1 MSQNILERAFTGMRK
16 LGHHGSLRQLS
27 PPYRIEGLRW
37 PDLATDLS
45 RWSMSFHGGIMI
57 RKSVSVRVL
66 LASLPALAATV
77 VATPAAAAS
86 GARADL
92 EFAWRPESTDVS
104 YLGGMG
110 ARALVQA
117 VATNVGTRAASRVTF
132 HFTPP
137 PGSTMDPAE
146 NEQFGWTCDT
156 STSTWACT
164 NGRSLGAGEFEGLN
178 LTVLLPAGTVGDTVT
193 MSGSVSTTSRERSLS
208 NNSGETTFRYVV
220 PSPADIAVNGVSVVP
235 AQRVTANEQFDVL
248 VELDNVGGSP
258 AHDVTVRVPLP
269 PAVRAASLDPEFPG
283 WSCAL
288 VGADAE
294 RAVECARDGAYDV
307 TQPYNR
313 LRLRLVAGPGT
324 PDGPL
329 VFTATA
335 ATTTS
340 EEGTENNTASGGTV
354 YFAEGTMSGRAWLDN
369 DRDGRRDADEPG
381 AYGKVGK
388 IEFVREGTEPDW
400 DVPRGHLDEQGTYS
414 TRLKP
419 GRYVANVYLTVESP
433 YEFTVPDV
441 GDDATDSDVIG
452 STGDEYYNR
461 GWSAVVEVTDAGEA
475 VVDIGLVPVV

>member
-1 MSQNILERAFTGMRK
+1 MR
-16 LGHHGSLRQLS
+16 
-27 PPYRIEGLRW
+27 
-37 PDLATDLS
+37 T
-45 RWSMSFHGGIMI
+45 
-57 RKSVSVRVL
+57 L
-66 LASLPALAATV
+66 LASLPALAVALSPAAV
-77 VATPAAAAS
+77 LATPAAAAS
-86 GARADL
+86 GPAGVVAGPAPARADL

-110 ARALVQA
+110 ARAFVQA
-117 VATNVGTRAASRVTF
+117 VATNVGTRAAARVTF

-156 STSTWACT
+156 STATWACT
-164 NGRSLGAGEFEGLN
+164 NGRTVGAGEFEGLN

-193 MSGSVSTTSRERSLS
+193 MRGSVSTTTPERSLS

-220 PSPADIAVNGVSVVP
+220 PRPADITVNSVSVVP
-235 AQRVTANEQFDVL
+235 AHQVKANEQFDVH
-248 VELDNVGGSP
+248 VEVDNAGGSP

-269 PAVRAASLDPEFPG
+269 PAVRAASLDPEYPG

-288 VGADAE
+288 AGADAE
-294 RAVECARDGAYDV
+294 RAVECSRDGAYDV
-307 TQPYNR
+307 TQLYNL

-335 ATTTS
+335 ATTS
-340 EEGTENNTASGGTV
+340 PEESTENNTASGGTV
-354 YFAEGTMSGRAWLDN
+354 YYAEGTMSGHAWLDN
-369 DRDGRRDADEPG
+369 DRDGLRDADEPS

-388 IEFVREGTEPDW
+388 IEFVLEGTEPDW
-400 DVPRGHLDEQGTYS
+400 DVPRGHLDEQGAYS

-419 GRYVANVYLTVESP
+419 GRYVANVYLMGGSP
-433 YEFTVPDV
+433 YTFTVPDA
-441 GDDATDSDVIG
+441 GDDAGDSDVIG
-452 STGDEYYNR
+452 STGDYYNR

-475 VVDIGLVPVV
+475 IVDIGLVPVA

>member
-1 MSQNILERAFTGMRK
+1 M
-16 LGHHGSLRQLS
+16 
-27 PPYRIEGLRW
+27 
-37 PDLATDLS
+37 
-45 RWSMSFHGGIMI
+45 
-57 RKSVSVRVL
+57 SVSVRAL
-66 LASLPALAATV
+66 LASLPAVAVALAPATALASPAEAAPGPAGAVAATI
-77 VATPAAAAS
+77 P
-86 GARADL
+86 ARADL

-110 ARALVQA
+110 ARAFVQA
-117 VATNVGTRAASRVTF
+117 VATNVGTRPASRVTF

-156 STSTWACT
+156 SAITWACT
-164 NGRSLGAGEFEGLN
+164 NGRTVGPGEFEGLN

-193 MSGSVSTTSRERSLS
+193 MRGSASTTTPERTLR

-220 PSPADIAVNGVSVVP
+220 PRPADIAVNSVSVVP
-235 AQRVTANEQFDVL
+235 AHQVKANEEFDL
-248 VELDNVGGSP
+248 HVELDNVGGSP

-269 PAVRAASLDPEFPG
+269 PTVRAASLDPEYPG

-307 TQPYNR
+307 TQLYNR
-313 LRLRLVAGPGT
+313 LRLRLAAGPGA

-335 ATTTS
+335 ATTS
-340 EEGTENNTASGGTV
+340 PEEGTGNNTAGGGTV
-354 YFAEGTMSGRAWLDN
+354 YYAEGVMSGHAWLDD
-369 DRDGRRDADEPG
+369 DRDGRRDADESG

-388 IEFVREGTEPDW
+388 IEFVLEGTEPEW
-400 DVPRGHLDEQGTYS
+400 DVPRGHLDEQGTYY

-419 GRYVANVYLTVESP
+419 GRYVANVYLMAGSP
-433 YEFTVPDV
+433 YGFTVPDA

-452 STGDEYYNR
+452 STGDYYNR

-475 VVDIGLVPVV
+475 VVDIGLVPAV